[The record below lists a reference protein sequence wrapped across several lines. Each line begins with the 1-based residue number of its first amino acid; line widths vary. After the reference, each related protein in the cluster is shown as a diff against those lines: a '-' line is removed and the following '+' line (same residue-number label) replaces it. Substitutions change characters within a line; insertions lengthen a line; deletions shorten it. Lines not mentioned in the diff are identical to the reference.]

1 VALGLAGGLVPSPSA
16 VVVLLAGFAIGR
28 SWFALLLVV
37 TFGLGMAVTLCVTGL
52 LVVRVGAVS
61 RRLASG
67 ASVPRGVTALFARL
81 PTIAAASV
89 IIAGLWIGV
98 RSVLAL

>member
-1 VALGLAGGLVPSPSA
+1 VPSPSA
-16 VVVLLAGFAIGR
+16 VVVLLAGFALGR

-37 TFGLGMAVTLCVTGL
+37 AFGLGMAVTLCVTGL

-67 ASVPRGVTALFARL
+67 ASVPHRVTALFARL
-81 PTIAAASV
+81 PMIAAASV

-98 RSVLAL
+98 RSVLAM